1 MSATAPAM
9 APPAAPPKAAP
20 AAASGGNRLR
30 SVDIVRG
37 LACVLMA
44 IDHVRVYSGIP
55 AGGPTPGVF
64 FTRWVTHFVAPAF
77 ALFAGTAAFFL
88 GRKLGDPSRLA
99 RFLVTRGLLLVVMEV
114 TLIRL
119 FWTFGVDYSTFVL
132 AGVIWMLGWCMV
144 ILAAFVRMPAARV
157 GWIGVGIVALQQL
170 FALMPR
176 LVPGAARTP
185 FGWFWEF
192 VYTSGHDQMPGVSV
206 LYVIVP
212 WIGVMMAGYGL
223 GPILLW
229 GDDRRRRALLRMGL
243 GFTTLFLV
251 LATASLF
258 VHGGG
263 DGEAGG
269 EGGAPPL
276 FVRLL
281 NQQKYPASQL
291 FLLMTLGP
299 MIALLPWAERARGF
313 VADTLNMFGRVP
325 MFYYLVHIPTIHVA
339 AVITMRLRGATGV
352 AEWYATAPYATVPP
366 DQRWSLGL
374 LYLVYAIVLAVV
386 LYPACR
392 WYARYK
398 ATHRDRWLTY
408 I

>member
-1 MSATAPAM
+1 MGATAPAM
-9 APPAAPPKAAP
+9 APPAPPSPTAAP
-20 AAASGGNRLR
+20 AAPGGGRLR

-77 ALFAGTAAFFL
+77 ALYAGTGAFFL

-99 RFLVTRGLLLVVMEV
+99 RFLVSRGLLLVVLEITV
-114 TLIRL
+114 IRF

-144 ILAAFVRMPAARV
+144 LLAAFVRLPAARV
-157 GWIGVGIVALQQL
+157 GWIGVGIVLCQQVL
-170 FALMPR
+170 AFVPR
-176 LVPGAARTP
+176 AIPEAARVP

-192 VYTSGHDQMPGVSV
+192 IYASGNDQLPGVSV

-223 GPILLW
+223 GTILLW
-229 GDDRRRRALLRMGL
+229 DDRRRRRALYRIGL
-243 GFTTLFLV
+243 GFVAVFLAV
-251 LATASLF
+251 AVPLALAR
-258 VHGGG
+258 
-263 DGEAGG
+263 
-269 EGGAPPL
+269 GGAEAPPF
-276 FVRLL
+276 FVRVL

-299 MIALLPWAERARGF
+299 MIALMPWAERARGF
-313 VADTLNMFGRVP
+313 VADALDMFGRVP
-325 MFYYLVHIPTIHVA
+325 MFYYLLHIPAIHLA
-339 AVITMRLRGATGV
+339 AVIVMRLRGAAG
-352 AEWYATAPYATVPP
+352 YADWFSTAPYTGVPEE
-366 DQRWSLGL
+366 QRWRLGL
-374 LYLVYAIVLAVV
+374 LYAVYLVVLVVV

-398 ATHRDRWLTY
+398 ATHRHRWLTY
-408 I
+408 V